1 MGDFVK
7 AAAIGTAAYFTGG
20 AALAGAGGAAAT
32 GATVTGTTMVG
43 GTALTTVGSA
53 VGGASMAAPT
63 FLGLSSATWA
73 GLGAGMTAL
82 TSIRA
87 GQAEKVAM
95 DVAAD
100 QEKQAAISREVAR
113 KRRLVS
119 AIATQTAAR
128 GAMGTTLTGSPASM
142 ILSDIRAA
150 EYDRSI
156 AAGTTASKVA
166 SLQQEGKFAQQ
177 AGYASAGAS
186 LLDFGSRMAARG

>member
-1 MGDFVK
+1 MGAFVP
-7 AAAIGTAAYFTGG
+7 
-20 AALAGAGGAAAT
+20 ALAAAT
-32 GATVTGTTMVG
+32 PGVA
-43 GTALTTVGSA
+43 
-53 VGGASMAAPT
+53 AAPT
-63 FLGLSSATWA
+63 FLG
-73 GLGAGMTAL
+73 MTAAGWSAAGTAMTVL
-82 TSIRA
+82 TSVRA

-119 AIATQTAAR
+119 AIAAQTAAR

>member
-20 AALAGAGGAAAT
+20 AALPGAGGAGAA
-32 GATVTGTTMVG
+32 GA
-43 GTALTTVGSA
+43 
-53 VGGASMAAPT
+53 GAAAAGAGAAAAPT

-73 GLGAGMTAL
+73 GLGTGMTAL

-119 AIATQTAAR
+119 AIATQAAAR

-142 ILSDIRAA
+142 IMSDIRAA
-150 EYDRSI
+150 EYDRTI
-156 AAGTTASKVA
+156 AAGTTASRVT

-177 AGYASAGAS
+177 AGYSSAGAS

>member
-1 MGDFVK
+1 MGAFVPAL
-7 AAAIGTAAYFTGG
+7 AAAAPAAGATAAG
-20 AALAGAGGAAAT
+20 ATAAA
-32 GATVTGTTMVG
+32 
-43 GTALTTVGSA
+43 
-53 VGGASMAAPT
+53 AAPT
-63 FLGLSSATWA
+63 FLG
-73 GLGAGMTAL
+73 MTAAGWAAAGTAMTGL
-82 TSIRA
+82 TAIRA

-119 AIATQTAAR
+119 AIATQTAVR

-150 EYDRSI
+150 EYDRTI
-156 AAGTTASKVA
+156 AAGTTASRVS

>member
-1 MGDFVK
+1 MGAFVPAL
-7 AAAIGTAAYFTGG
+7 AAAAPAAGATAAG
-20 AALAGAGGAAAT
+20 ATAAGATAAA
-32 GATVTGTTMVG
+32 
-43 GTALTTVGSA
+43 
-53 VGGASMAAPT
+53 AAPT
-63 FLGLSSATWA
+63 FLGMTAAGWA
-73 GLGAGMTAL
+73 AAGTAMTAL
-82 TSIRA
+82 TAIRA

-119 AIATQTAAR
+119 AIATQTAVR

-150 EYDRSI
+150 EYDRTI
-156 AAGTTASKVA
+156 AAGTTASRVS